1 MKVQHQVYGNAL
13 LIAPEGRLD
22 HETTPEF
29 REVLMGSVRRAAGEE
44 LTIVLDLSSLEYL
57 SSPGLNA
64 MIIGSRAARKEGVA
78 IHAAALQTMVRET
91 WEISHLPLLV
101 RTFETVQ
108 EAMQLVSPAAGQA
121 YAAKKTVKTP

>member
-1 MKVQHQVYGNAL
+1 MKVQHEVYGNAL
-13 LIAPEGRLD
+13 LISPHGRLD

-29 REVLMGSVRRAAGEE
+29 REVLMGAVRRAAGDE
-44 LTIVLDLSSLEYL
+44 LTLVLDLSDLEYL

-64 MIIGSRAARKEGVA
+64 LIIAARTARKEGVS
-78 IHAAALQTMVRET
+78 IHAAALQTMVRESF
-91 WEISHLPLLV
+91 EISHLPLLV

-121 YAAKKTVKTP
+121 YAAKKAVKT